1 MLHMRTRFFVSLA
14 LFSIF
19 FTTITNGMAQGSL
32 SIYTDNLVN
41 GFQDWSWASHNLA
54 NTSPTNSG
62 NYSIAVSDAAWTALS
77 FYHAD
82 FDTTPYTDLTFWAHG
97 GTTGGQQLQV
107 YVQYGPNFAQGTTV
121 TLPSALSAGIWKQY
135 KISLSSLGVANRS
148 DVKRITIVLTSFG
161 TTGDFYVDDIALAA
175 ATAPALVHLNVDATD
190 TLRMADARWFGLNT
204 AIWDGDFDTTTTSNA
219 LEDLNCQILRF
230 PGGSMSDFY
239 HWSTAKRADGY
250 QWDPTKFAN
259 FIHVATNAR
268 VQAMITVNYG
278 TGTSNEAAAWVKC
291 ANITNQC
298 GFKYWEIGNECYGNW
313 EADSNGVPHDPY
325 TYAVRAANYIRLM
338 KAADSTIKIGVVA
351 APGENSYSNNA
362 THFAVNPRTGTTN
375 YGWTPVMLTTLK
387 NQGVTPDFIVHHYYP
402 EYTDAE
408 SDPLLLQA
416 SVNWVDDAADLR
428 QQISDYFGSAGTNIE
443 LLATENNS
451 NSGDQGKQS
460 TSIVNALYLAD
471 SLGQLMKTEFNSYVW
486 WDLRNGQDYNGNF
499 DASLYG
505 WRSYGDLGIMP
516 PGSGVTG
523 YPVYFG
529 MKMMQYLVQSG
540 DTVLDAASD
549 YRLLSAYAGLRT
561 NGCLTL
567 LVINKDAISNF
578 TARIALTNFTPGA
591 TATVRSYGIPQDE
604 AVRTNGPAAL
614 QNVQSNTVT
623 VGAVFT
629 NTFPPYSLTLY
640 TFTPAAVPMATTV
653 SLASGANPST
663 YGNAVTFTATV
674 RTNGTAVGRISGET
688 VTFYDGTTS
697 LGIGTL
703 NSSGQAAYTTTARQ
717 LTAGTRSVTAGYVGD
732 ANYLGSTNSP
742 ALSQTVNQATVTAG
756 LTGTVSKNYDGTTAA
771 TLAAGN
777 YTLAGVVSGDAVT
790 LNNPVSGTY
799 NNENQGTGK
808 AVTVAGLAISGASA
822 ANYTLAATTIAVP
835 VGTINKTNITVTAV
849 ANSKTYDG
857 TTNAAATPT
866 ITAGSLQTGD
876 SANFTESYSTDNA
889 GTGKTLTPAGSV
901 SDGNSGNNY
910 SVTFVNNTAG
920 IITARPLTVSATG
933 VDKSYDGTI
942 AASVTLSDN
951 RIAGDV
957 FTDSYTNASFATK
970 HAGTGKTVSVSGIS
984 ISGTDATNYT
994 GNATASATG
1003 NIIALPITVTAAA
1016 NSKTYD
1022 GTTNAAATPTITSGS
1037 VQTGDAAGFV
1047 ESYNNR
1053 NVGTGKTLTP
1063 SGTVSDGNSG
1073 NNYNYTFAATA
1084 NGTISAATLTYTANP
1099 AGMIYGAPV
1108 PALSGSVGGF
1118 VSGDTQGNATTGT
1131 LAFTTPATSTSSAGS
1146 YAINGSGLTANSGNY
1161 TFVQAAGNATALSI
1175 LPLVTPEFADQGIST
1190 GPRGWQLSFSAQAGQ
1205 TYKVLATDN
1214 LILPLNQW
1222 TILTNGTFGS
1232 GVVIITD
1239 SDTNLPLRFYRIVSP

>member
-1 MLHMRTRFFVSLA
+1 MRTRCFVWLA
-14 LFSIF
+14 LSTIF
-19 FTTITNGMAQGSL
+19 YSTITNGMAQASL
-32 SIYTDNLVN
+32 QIYTDNLVN
-41 GFQDWSWASHNLA
+41 GFQDWSWASRNLA

-62 NYSIAVSDAAWTALS
+62 TYSISVSDAAWTALS

-82 FDTTPYTDLTFWAHG
+82 FDTTPYTNLTFYAHG
-97 GTTGGQQLQV
+97 GSTGGQQLQV
-107 YVQYGPNFAQGTTV
+107 YAQYGPNYTQGTTV
-121 TLPSALSAGIWKQY
+121 TLPSALSAGTWKQY
-135 KISLSSLGVANRS
+135 KVSLSALGVANRP

-175 ATAPALVHLNVDATD
+175 VTAPALIHLNVNATNA
-190 TLRMADARWFGLNT
+190 LRTADGRWFGLNT
-204 AIWDGDFDTTTTSNA
+204 AIWDGDFDSVTTSNA

-239 HWSTAKRADGY
+239 HWNTATRADGY
-250 QWDPTKFAN
+250 QWDPTKFTN
-259 FIHVATNAR
+259 FINVATNAR

-291 ANITNQC
+291 ANITNHC
-298 GFKYWEIGNECYGNW
+298 GFKYWEIGNECYGSW

-338 KAADSTIKIGVVA
+338 KAADPTIEIGVVA
-351 APGENSYSNNA
+351 TPGEGSYSNNA

-375 YGWTPVMLTTLK
+375 YGWTPVMLATLK
-387 NQGVTPDFIVHHYYP
+387 NQGVTPDFVVHHYYP
-402 EYTDAE
+402 EYTDGE

-416 SVNWVDDAADLR
+416 SVNWADDAADLR
-428 QQISDYFGSAGTNIE
+428 QQIADYFGSAGTNIE

-460 TSIVNALYLAD
+460 TSIVNALYAAD

-486 WDLRNGQDYNGNF
+486 WDLRNGQDYKGNF

-516 PGSGVTG
+516 PGSGATG

-540 DTVLDAASD
+540 DTVLDATSD

-578 TARIALTNFTPGA
+578 TARIALTNFAPGA
-591 TATVRSYGIPQDE
+591 TATVRTYGIPQDE

-629 NTFPPYSLTLY
+629 NTFPPYSLTLF
-640 TFTPAAVPMATTV
+640 TFAPAAAPVATTV
-653 SLASGANPST
+653 GLASGANPST

-697 LGIGTL
+697 LGTGTL

-717 LTAGTRSVTAGYVGD
+717 LAAGTRSVTAGYAGD
-732 ANYLGSTNSP
+732 ANFSGSTNSP
-742 ALSQTVNQATVTAG
+742 ALSQTVNPATLTAG
-756 LTGTVSKNYDGTTAA
+756 LTGTVGKLYNGTTNA
-771 TLAAGN
+771 TLATGN
-777 YTLAGVVSGDAVT
+777 YTLSGVVSGDTVT
-790 LNNPVSGTY
+790 LNNPASGTY
-799 NNENQGTGK
+799 DTRNVGASKT
-808 AVTVAGLAISGASA
+808 VTVLGLTISGASA
-822 ANYTLAATTIAVP
+822 ANYTLFSTSASGA
-835 VGTINKTNITVTAV
+835 VGTINKTNITVTAA
-849 ANSKTYDG
+849 ANSRTYDG
-857 TTNAAATPT
+857 TTTAAATPT
-866 ITAGSLQTGD
+866 ITAGTLQTGD
-876 SANFTESYSTDNA
+876 SANFTESYTTGTV
-889 GTGKTLTPAGSV
+889 GTGKTLAPAGSV

-910 SVTFVNNTAG
+910 NVTLANNTAG

-933 VDKSYDGTI
+933 VNRYYDGTI
-942 AASVTLSDN
+942 AATVTLSDN
-951 RIAGDV
+951 RIVGDV

-984 ISGTDATNYT
+984 ISGADATNYT
-994 GNATASATG
+994 CNPTASTTADIT
-1003 NIIALPITVTAAA
+1003 ALPITITAAA
-1016 NSKTYD
+1016 NSKPYD
-1022 GTTNAAATPTITSGS
+1022 GTANAVTTPAVTSGN
-1037 VQTGDAAGFV
+1037 VQTGDTASFI
-1047 ESYNNR
+1047 ESYDNR

-1063 SGTVSDGNSG
+1063 SGSVTDGNNGS
-1073 NNYNYTFAATA
+1073 NYSYTFVATTA
-1084 NGTISAATLTYTANP
+1084 GTISPATLTYTANP
-1099 AGMIYGAPV
+1099 ASMIYGAPV
-1108 PALSGSVGGF
+1108 PGLTGSVGGF

-1131 LAFTTPATSTSSAGS
+1131 LAFNTPATSASSAGN
-1146 YAINGSGLTANSGNY
+1146 YAVNGSGLAANNGNY
-1161 TFVQAAGNATALSI
+1161 TFVQAPGNATALSI
-1175 LPLVTPEFADQGIST
+1175 LPLVTPEFAAPGISA
-1190 GPRGWQLSFSAQAGQ
+1190 GPGGWQLSFSAQTGQ
-1205 TYKVLATDN
+1205 TYQVRATENLA
-1214 LILPLNQW
+1214 LPWNQW
-1222 TILTNGTFGS
+1222 TVLTNGTFGA
-1232 GVVIITD
+1232 GVVTITD
-1239 SDTNLPLRFYRIVSP
+1239 SATNLSLRFYRIVSP